1 MTQILKTILLT
12 EIKIWKTKKV
22 KKKEQ
27 FKYGY
32 NNEYIWYYKV
42 VTSSRDALPFTIIS
56 CSQEFHFNIL
66 FYYLIIKIKGIQTGA
81 SKLI

>member
-1 MTQILKTILLT
+1 MNI
-12 EIKIWKTKKV
+12 
-22 KKKEQ
+22 
-27 FKYGY
+27 YG
-32 NNEYIWYYKV
+32 YYKV
-42 VTSSRDALPFTIIS
+42 VTSSREVLPFTIIS